1 MGGTEG
7 GADAEGTLTL
17 PDMMISRRTADR
29 SIPAWNKGSTDCGGR
44 RMRIEVRG
52 EIKEERRAV
61 QGRVKVEKK
70 HIE

>member
-52 EIKEERRAV
+52 EIKVREAV
-61 QGRVKVEKK
+61 QGSMK
-70 HIE
+70 IEERAIE